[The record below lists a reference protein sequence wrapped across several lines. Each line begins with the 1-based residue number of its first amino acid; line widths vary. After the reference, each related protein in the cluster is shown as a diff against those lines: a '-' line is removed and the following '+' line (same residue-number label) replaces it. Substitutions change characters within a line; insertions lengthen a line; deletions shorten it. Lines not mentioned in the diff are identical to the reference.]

1 MLYRYIISSEIF
13 QVHEWRSEAVTREYY
28 LIIALQIALFFFNY
42 IINFTGV
49 KMTELRPFAN
59 T

>member
-28 LIIALQIALFFFNY
+28 LIIALQIALFFL
-42 IINFTGV
+42 IT
-49 KMTELRPFAN
+49 
-59 T
+59 